1 MRIMTEREFNQLQ
14 VIISLRT
21 GCEMLR
27 NLYEEV
33 RGDIPNELQDS
44 FIELKAVLDD
54 LRNPIFDYVESHT
67 IIPDDSEEEIENEN

>member
-1 MRIMTEREFNQLQ
+1 
-14 VIISLRT
+14 
-21 GCEMLR
+21 MLR

-54 LRNPIFDYVESHT
+54 LRNPIFNYVENHT
-67 IIPDDSEEEIENEN
+67 IIPDDSEEGIENEN